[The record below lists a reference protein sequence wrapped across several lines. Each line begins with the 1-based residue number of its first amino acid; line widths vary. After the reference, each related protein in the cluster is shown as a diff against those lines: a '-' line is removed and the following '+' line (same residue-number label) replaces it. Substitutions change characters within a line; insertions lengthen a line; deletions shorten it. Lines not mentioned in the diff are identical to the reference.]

1 VCATCGLSD
10 GLATSLCGLATCF
23 GASTV
28 TPGSWVCEIAVP
40 LRAHNNA
47 VDRIATAEGATGLD
61 DILTTLLRGGQIPFH
76 QARHRYLRRLSSAT
90 LNLLPAI
97 RLVQYHQALFRS
109 QPVNTLVLMH
119 PV

>member
-1 VCATCGLSD
+1 
-10 GLATSLCGLATCF
+10 
-23 GASTV
+23 V
-28 TPGSWVCEIAVP
+28 TPGSWVCDIAVP

-61 DILTTLLRGGQIPFH
+61 DILTTLLRGDRFRFIKPIM
-76 QARHRYLRRLSSAT
+76 RYLRRLSSAT

-109 QPVNTLVLMH
+109 QPVNTLVLMQ